1 MNVAFDTRPTV
12 RATTATDTPAI
23 LFLVRSLRRGG
34 AERQLVALATGLH
47 RHGWPVSVAC
57 CYGGGA
63 FQAELERAGV
73 PLIDLGK
80 RGRRDVAGFLWRLL
94 RALRRQRPAIVHG
107 YMPLGNML
115 ALCARVACPGARVV
129 WGVRSSLI
137 DRSHR
142 DWLSRLNFRLSRGAA
157 HLANRIIANSE
168 AGAAYHAALG
178 YPRAR
183 MQVIPN
189 GIDVG
194 RFRFDATARGRVRR
208 EWHIDAGCTL
218 VGLVGRIDPM
228 KDHPTFLAA
237 IGTLAKRHP
246 TWRFVCVGGGQ
257 PGRVTAM
264 HAHAQQLGLDD
275 SSLTWAG
282 PRSDLADVY
291 SALDI
296 AVSSSR
302 GEGFSNVIAEAMA
315 CERPCVVTDVGDSA
329 RIVGDCGV
337 VVPPRDPAA
346 LAAGIERLAQALAG
360 PGEAARRGASA
371 RARITAT
378 YSLDALVRNS
388 ERAFRAL
395 CDKPGR
401 T

>member
-1 MNVAFDTRPTV
+1 MNAVFDTRPDTQ
-12 RATTATDTPAI
+12 AATATDTPAI
-23 LFLVRSLRRGG
+23 LFLVRSLRQGG

-73 PLIDLGK
+73 PLADLRK
-80 RGRRDVAGFLWRLL
+80 RGRWDVVGFLWRLW
-94 RALRRQRPAIVHG
+94 RTLRRQRATIVHG

-115 ALCARVACPGARVV
+115 ALFARVACPGTRVV
-129 WGVRSSLI
+129 WGVRSSFI
-137 DRSHR
+137 DQGNR

-157 HLANRIIANSE
+157 RLADRIIANSE

-189 GIDVG
+189 GIDIQ
-194 RFRFDATARGRVRR
+194 RFHFDAAGRARVRQ
-208 EWHIDAGCTL
+208 EWRVEDDGTL

-228 KDHPTFLAA
+228 KDHATFLAA
-237 IGTLAKRHP
+237 VSVLARNHP
-246 TWRFVCVGGGQ
+246 TWRFVCVGGGR
-257 PGRVTAM
+257 PGRVAAM
-264 HAHAQQLGLDD
+264 RARAQRLGLAAC
-275 SSLTWAG
+275 LTWAG
-282 PRSDLADVY
+282 PRSDLAAVY

-296 AVSSSR
+296 AVSSSC

-329 RIVGDCGV
+329 RIVGNCGA
-337 VVPPRDPAA
+337 VVPPRDPPA
-346 LAAGIERLAQALAG
+346 LAAGIERVAQALAQ
-360 PGEAARRGASA
+360 PGEAARLGAAA
-371 RARITAT
+371 RARIVAT

-395 CDKPGR
+395 CGR
-401 T
+401 DGAA

>member
-1 MNVAFDTRPTV
+1 MNAFFDARPATRAIAAV
-12 RATTATDTPAI
+12 DTPTI

-47 RHGWPVSVAC
+47 QHGWPVSVAC

-63 FQAELERAGV
+63 FQAELEAAGV
-73 PLIDLGK
+73 PLIDLHK
-80 RGRRDVAGFLWRLL
+80 RGRWDVAGFLWRLL
-94 RALRRQRPAIVHG
+94 RTLHRQRAAIVHG

-115 ALCARVACPGARVV
+115 ALLARVACPRARVV

-137 DRSHR
+137 DQGNR
-142 DWLSRLNFRLSRGAA
+142 DWLSRLNFRLSRSAA
-157 HLANRIIANSE
+157 RLADRIIANSE
-168 AGAAYHAALG
+168 AGAAHHAALG

-189 GIDVG
+189 GIDVRRFHCDAAG
-194 RFRFDATARGRVRR
+194 RARVRH
-208 EWHIDAGCTL
+208 EWSVADGCTL

-237 IGTLAKRHP
+237 ISLLAERNAG
-246 TWRFVCVGGGQ
+246 WRFVCVGGGQ
-257 PGRVTAM
+257 PGRIAAM
-264 HAHAQQLGLDD
+264 RARADQLGLG
-275 SSLTWAG
+275 SRLVWAG
-282 PRSDLADVY
+282 SRDDLAAVY

-296 AVSSSR
+296 AVSSSC

-315 CERPCVVTDVGDSA
+315 CERPCVVTNVGDSA
-329 RIVGDCGV
+329 RIVGDSGA
-337 VVPPRDPAA
+337 VVPPRDPVA
-346 LAAGIERLAQALAG
+346 LAAAIERVARALEAG
-360 PGEAARRGASA
+360 DATQLGAAA
-371 RARITAT
+371 RARIVAT

-395 CDKPGR
+395 CDRTGR
-401 T
+401 A